1 MQRKITLTIG
11 EELYKDLHFLIGKR
25 KISFFVEQSAKEKM
39 EKLKLNDP
47 LEKEFKMM
55 GQDKNREKEALQWSE
70 AGIDED
76 IANAGKKR

>member
-1 MQRKITLTIG
+1 MQRKITLTIS

-25 KISFFVEQSAKEKM
+25 KISFFVEQSTKEKI

-47 LEKEFKMM
+47 LEKGFKMM
-55 GQDKNREKEALQWSE
+55 GQDKDREKEALEWSE

-76 IANAGKKR
+76 IANASKKR